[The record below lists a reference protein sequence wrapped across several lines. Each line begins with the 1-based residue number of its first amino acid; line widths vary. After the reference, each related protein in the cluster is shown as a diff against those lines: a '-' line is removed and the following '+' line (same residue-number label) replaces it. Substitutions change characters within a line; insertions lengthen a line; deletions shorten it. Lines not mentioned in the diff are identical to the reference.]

1 MTQIDPNPVREKV
14 CMMKVKHTATETLD
28 RNFLELRHWLIDIA
42 AGFDRMDRGGE
53 PRTLATDPRMKQ
65 LIAATQILVGG
76 KSDRAERIQMI
87 FSDQYDAEWRNA

>member
-1 MTQIDPNPVREKV
+1 MGKV
-14 CMMKVKHTATETLD
+14 LASDVLD
-28 RNFLELRHWLIDIA
+28 HDFLELRHWLIDIA
-42 AGFDRMDRGGE
+42 AGFDRMDRGRE
-53 PRTLATDPRMKQ
+53 PRTLTGDPRMQQ